1 MVSLG
6 IPFKTADGHAEL
18 AARYNKLSQRHRTL
32 LLLIDG
38 RRTLDDVLALGR
50 RAGVPASL
58 IDDLV
63 ALGLVE
69 VPMIGSIAP
78 RDTVAMAPP
87 VRLDPDLPWRGS
99 LAGPGRVVG
108 LAPAALMTTADPADL
123 TQIVDEAPEVDLHDR
138 PTDPVPLDESFDDET
153 VAAASSPVTD
163 PFAEESTDGR
173 APMTLSTPVPWA
185 DSEAVPLV
193 ALAAREPA
201 PSSAAVARA
210 SRHEARM
217 ARARGLL
224 IQALR
229 EDGAQRQSMTMLRVR
244 RARSVEDMLA
254 VSAELVER
262 LGRQGDLFDGMALVE
277 QARRLLASLVEPP
290 EQKA

>member
-38 RRTLDDVLALGR
+38 RRTLEEVLAMGR

-69 VPMIGSIAP
+69 VPMVGSIAP

-87 VRLDPDLPWRGS
+87 VRLDPDLPWRGT
-99 LAGPGRVVG
+99 LAGPGRAVG
-108 LAPAALMTTADPADL
+108 LAPVAVMAPADPAEL
-123 TQIVDEAPEVDLHDR
+123 TQIVDEPPEADLHER
-138 PTDPVPLDESFDDET
+138 PTDPVPLDEADDSAT
-153 VAAASSPVTD
+153 AVASSA
-163 PFAEESTDGR
+163 FAAEPGADEPS
-173 APMTLSTPVPWA
+173 APTLSTPVPWA
-185 DSEAVPLV
+185 DSETVSTLAP
-193 ALAAREPA
+193 AAREPA
-201 PSSAAVARA
+201 PTSAEAARA

-244 RARSVEDMLA
+244 RARTVEDMLA

-262 LGRQGDLFDGMALVE
+262 LGRQGDLFDGMALVQ
-277 QARRLLASLVEPP
+277 QARRLLATLADPSE
-290 EQKA
+290 KAN